1 MIKPINGMAIRSLSV
16 SSLFL
21 GEHNVTGA
29 EEEEAAAAATTRRM
43 MVTMLMMMMRI
54 KKSCI
59 YFLLH
64 INEISEIT
72 LIHFLTSRQS
82 SNFDDVF
89 VAVV

>member
-1 MIKPINGMAIRSLSV
+1 M
-16 SSLFL
+16 FL

-29 EEEEAAAAATTRRM
+29 EEEETAATTRRM
-43 MVTMLMMMMRI
+43 MVTMLMLMMRI

-59 YFLLH
+59 LFLLH

-72 LIHFLTSRQS
+72 SIHFLTSRQS

-89 VAVV
+89 VAVVWHEITFVVVVTNIKKKK